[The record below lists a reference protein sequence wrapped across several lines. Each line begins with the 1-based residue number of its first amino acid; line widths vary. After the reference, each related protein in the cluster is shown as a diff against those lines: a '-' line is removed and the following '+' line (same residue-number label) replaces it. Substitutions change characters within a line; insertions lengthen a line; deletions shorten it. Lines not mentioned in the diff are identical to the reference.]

1 MSYPH
6 VTEKL
11 ALWVGGDLTEQEA
24 LSVQVHL
31 DNCPACR
38 SEATAYREAMS
49 SLRTPPDLPF
59 TEAERAAMRLEVM
72 TKVRALGAPKPK
84 RAMPWLLAAAASIPA
99 LMLFHALHAAK
110 EKPAHVAVVA
120 VTQSYAQEADQ
131 KARPAEYETSKP
143 MDALVKNT
151 SPVLA
156 TRRTRTGNAAV
167 MVAQKRESTLTRIE
181 FQTENPN
188 IRIIWFTN
196 AGATANVTTK
206 LDSSTT
212 VIKGDSNE
220 SFG

>member
-1 MSYPH
+1 MSHPH

-24 LSVQVHL
+24 LSVQAHL

-38 SEATAYREAMS
+38 SEASAYREAMS
-49 SLRTPPDLPF
+49 GLRTQPVLPF

-84 RAMPWLLAAAASIPA
+84 RTMPWLLAAAASIPA
-99 LMLFHALHAAK
+99 LMLFHALYAAK
-110 EKPAHVAVVA
+110 EKPAPVAVMAA
-120 VTQSYAQEADQ
+120 VQSNPLEAAQ
-131 KARPAEYETSKP
+131 KARPAAYETSKP
-143 MDALVKNT
+143 TDTLVKNA
-151 SPVLA
+151 SPVPA
-156 TRRTRTGNAAV
+156 MRRKRTANAAV
-167 MVAQKRESTLTRIE
+167 MVAQSSVTRIE

-196 AGATANVTTK
+196 AGATTNATTK
-206 LDSSTT
+206 LDSATT